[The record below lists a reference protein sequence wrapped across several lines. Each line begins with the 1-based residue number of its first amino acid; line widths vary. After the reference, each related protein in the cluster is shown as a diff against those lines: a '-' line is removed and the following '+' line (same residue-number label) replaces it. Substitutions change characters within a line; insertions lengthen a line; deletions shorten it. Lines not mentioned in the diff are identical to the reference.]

1 MVYRVIS
8 RRRMKDEV
16 GIRLNKVEEINI
28 KIERSK
34 KKIHPIAPKVLTR
47 KGPQHLTLTTLTT

>member
-1 MVYRVIS
+1 MNIMVYRVIS

-28 KIERSK
+28 EIERSTK
-34 KKIHPIAPKVLTR
+34 EIHPIAPKVLTR
-47 KGPQHLTLTTLTT
+47 KVPNT